1 MVRNVDLPD
10 QAVPPQLCRTGS
22 LPPPENKNLS
32 LSNVSLAMLDGVPRS
47 IHFAS
52 GEGLL
57 STAGQ
62 AYQALCCEAQCK
74 GWRLPYEGT
83 RGRPLWKTFLIYPGN
98 SPFFLGF

>member
-22 LPPPENKNLS
+22 LLPPENKNLS

-47 IHFAS
+47 IRFAS

-57 STAGQ
+57 FTAGQ
-62 AYQALCCEAQCK
+62 AYQALCCEAEGKDGGCLSK
-74 GWRLPYEGT
+74 G
-83 RGRPLWKTFLIYPGN
+83 
-98 SPFFLGF
+98 LGEDLSGKLS